1 MRQIRKIKYFFR
13 KKIRQVDRKID
24 SFAAFLSDVL
34 YGRRTDRKSKLFI
47 FMVWPLS
54 YLFAII
60 IKVRKI
66 MYKNKILTSFS
77 LGCPVIV
84 VGNLTVGG
92 TGKTPVTEMLAKKLL
107 KNGRKVAIISRGY
120 KSKKDPLIKRF
131 FRWMT
136 HKQPP
141 PPKVVSNGTSLL
153 LCSEKAGDEAFMLAR
168 NLPGVP
174 VIVDKD
180 RVKAGN
186 YAIKMFGSDVLLLD
200 DGFQYLRLSTNIQWL
215 LIDRTNPFGNGKL
228 LPCGILREPTNHI
241 NRASC
246 VIITKSND
254 ETDIKLEQTIR
265 KHNKIAKIIYC
276 RHVPKY
282 LVSLKDNSIKPLSYL
297 KDKRV
302 AVFSG
307 IAMPDSFENFI
318 KTMGGHVAY
327 KRRFLDHHRFLIGE
341 LERMD
346 ENAAYVN
353 ADVIITTE
361 KDSVRI
367 DEGFGFSTPAY
378 YLRVEIELLSD
389 DKELEQALAFL
400 QTKPQIIR
408 QLEPLLVHAN
418 HTPTT

>member
-1 MRQIRKIKYFFR
+1 MRQIRKVKYFFK
-13 KKIRQVDRKID
+13 KKIRHVERKID
-24 SFAAFLSDVL
+24 SFATFLSDVL
-34 YGRRTDRKSKLFI
+34 YGRRTDGKSKLFI
-47 FMVWPLS
+47 FMTWPLS
-54 YLFAII
+54 YVFALI
-60 IKVRKI
+60 IKIRKI

-77 LGCPVIV
+77 LGCPVII

-107 KNGRKVAIISRGY
+107 KKGRKVAIISRGY
-120 KSKKDPLIKRF
+120 KSKKDPLLKRF

-136 HKQPP
+136 HRQPP
-141 PPKVVSNGTSLL
+141 PPKIVSNGRSLL

-186 YAIKMFGSDVLLLD
+186 YAIKMFGADVLLLD
-200 DGFQYLRLSTNIQWL
+200 DGFQYFRLSTNMQWL

-228 LPCGILREPTNHI
+228 LPCGILREPTSHI

-246 VIITKSND
+246 IIITKSND
-254 ETDIKLEQTIR
+254 EADVKLEHTIR
-265 KHNKIAKIIYC
+265 KYNSSAKIIYC
-276 RHVPKY
+276 RHAPKH

-318 KTMGGHVAY
+318 TTMGGHVAY
-327 KRRFLDHHRFLIGE
+327 KRRFLDHHRFLVGE

-346 ENAAYVN
+346 ENASYVN
-353 ADVIITTE
+353 ADLIITTE

-378 YLRVEIELLSD
+378 YLRLEIELLSGD
-389 DKELEQALAFL
+389 QELEQALAFL
-400 QTKPQIIR
+400 QTKPQIIQ

-418 HTPTT
+418 RTPTN

>member
-1 MRQIRKIKYFFR
+1 MRQIRKVKYFI
-13 KKIRQVDRKID
+13 KKKARHMDKKID
-24 SFAAFLSDVL
+24 SFAEFLSDVL

-47 FMVWPLS
+47 SLVWPLS
-54 YLFAII
+54 YLFALIVKI
-60 IKVRKI
+60 RKM
-66 MYKNKILTSFS
+66 MYENKILTSFS

-107 KNGRKVAIISRGY
+107 KKGRKVAIISRGY

-136 HKQPP
+136 HRNPP
-141 PPKVVSNGTSLL
+141 PPKIVSNGTSLL
-153 LCSEKAGDEAFMLAR
+153 LCSEKAGDEPFMLAR

-186 YAIKMFGSDVLLLD
+186 YAIKTFGADVLLLD
-200 DGFQYLRLSTNIQWL
+200 DGFQYFRLSTNMQWL

-228 LPCGILREPTNHI
+228 LPCGILREPTSHI

-246 VIITKSND
+246 VIITKSD
-254 ETDIKLEQTIR
+254 DKADAKLEKTIR
-265 KHNKIAKIIYC
+265 TYNQTAKIIYC
-276 RHVPKY
+276 RHTPKH
-282 LVSLKDNSIKPLSYL
+282 LVNLKDNSIKPLDHL
-297 KDKRV
+297 KNKRV

-318 KTMGGHVAY
+318 KTTGGHVVHR
-327 KRRFLDHHRFLIGE
+327 RRFLDHHRFLIGE

-346 ENAAYVN
+346 ENASYVR
-353 ADVIITTE
+353 ADVIVTTE
-361 KDSVRI
+361 KDSVRV
-367 DEGFGFSTPAY
+367 DEKFEFSIPAY
-378 YLRVEIELLSD
+378 YLRVEIELLS
-389 DKELEQALAFL
+389 KEQELEYALDFL
-400 QTKPQIIR
+400 QTKPPIIQ
-408 QLEPLLVHAN
+408 QLEPLLVHVD
-418 HTPTT
+418 HSPTN